1 MNLQK
6 HIRKVINEIRLSS
19 ETLSKNPIKYYFVN
33 FLDQKKIHFDGLYLH
48 PLFLD
53 DFIKWTVENP
63 NDYSYN
69 NWVIKDELE
78 NEFKFFCNM
87 TNVNYE
93 RYHYRS
99 SVVSEIPNNC
109 YVSENDKMVIDE
121 AGKRIKKIMFK
132 AQDNSYE
139 FDFNYERFRVHT
151 TYGSVVDFDVF
162 GYITNLKITENQS
175 GYEWDANP
183 KTFISEMSEYDYGLW
198 RDEQYDILTP
208 MFNVLNSNRRFY
220 NNQYDYVDLTMI
232 PL

>member
-1 MNLQK
+1 MNIQK
-6 HIRKVINEIRLSS
+6 HIRKVINEMKLPSG
-19 ETLSKNPIKYYFVN
+19 TLSKNPIKYYFVN

-69 NWVIKDELE
+69 FWVIKEHLE
-78 NEFKFFCNM
+78 KEFKFFCDI
-87 TNVNYE
+87 TNTNYE

-99 SVVSEIPNNC
+99 SMVSEIPNNC

-121 AGKRIKKIMFK
+121 AGKQIKKIMFK
-132 AQDNSYE
+132 GRDNSYK
-139 FDFNYERFRVHT
+139 FDFNYERFRVYT
-151 TYGSVVDFDVF
+151 DSGGVDFDVF
-162 GYITNLKITENQS
+162 GHMTNLKITENKS

-183 KTFISEMSEYDYGLW
+183 KTFISEMSFYDYDLW
-198 RDEQYDILTP
+198 RDEQYMILSP
-208 MFNVLNSNRRFY
+208 MFNVLSSNRRFY
-220 NNQYDYVDLTMI
+220 DNDYDYVDLTII